1 MRLGSLFLKDLQ
13 NPGLFALENSIFDNY
28 SIHYCYYIQLM
39 TSSRGIRSGLVE
51 ENDLLEAFG
60 GAGAKQFDSFR
71 VGFTAKTNL
80 RSGF

>member
-1 MRLGSLFLKDLQ
+1 
-13 NPGLFALENSIFDNY
+13 
-28 SIHYCYYIQLM
+28 M

-71 VGFTAKTNL
+71 VGFTATNKL
-80 RSGF
+80 AAGF